1 MFNLPKGLEYLSA
14 VDVLD
19 GLLPEEEE
27 DIVAFGHGS
36 NEVGGWLKKLKD
48 VLWNRHL

>member
-27 DIVAFGHGS
+27 DVVALGHRP
-36 NEVGGWLKKLKD
+36 NEV
-48 VLWNRHL
+48 RS